1 MKKIIK
7 MALISSFV
15 LSASVAL
22 GMITVNAES
31 QDKATVVYV
40 SADGNDQN
48 AGTETAPYKTF
59 SKALESVTENGTV
72 NIIGTVRDG
81 IATVDLTED
90 VTFENVTLV
99 FESGAWLFANGYK
112 LVIEETVTMP
122 NAITVYGGSWWGI
135 SVESTDVTLLGGNY
149 NRIYG
154 GTFGGTVKGDT
165 NLRVGGNVN
174 TSIDESNHSGEIYL
188 FGGNKDG
195 KILGSTNFIF
205 EGNAKAQ
212 YIYGGSE
219 NSGVTIGEGS
229 NLTITGGSAMSVYG
243 GSFGADSGSGANV
256 TITGGE
262 FEQVFG
268 GNYNQ
273 PMTGDVDLRV
283 LGGTIS
289 RRIYAGCY
297 NDTEGIFTITFK
309 TSYCVNGK
317 VSLTLGGGAN
327 ITYGYTSAD
336 KGVYARSRY
345 NQDVENTELI
355 FVDETAY
362 NNYTSGKLKLTAQDS
377 TMKNLMGSLS
387 VADELHYYTYTN
399 TDNVITQTCAY
410 HNDLAAMA
418 TVSLDTSICEY
429 TGEVIEPISLDVSN
443 DWEYDIPTISYEN
456 NVEIGNAQYSVRV
469 GESTFENEF
478 SIVGAP
484 VILGGSVRLS
494 TPAGLRFQSKV
505 RAEDLNLD
513 ATFGTLIIPKEVLG
527 DGALTIDTDKVRNV
541 EQTKWATE
549 SVKVSNPKEYEEGYE
564 YFNAVL
570 TDIPAEHYGTVIV
583 ARSYVCVDG
592 VYYYSE
598 TIERSIAQVAAY
610 ALQDGYTEETLR
622 TYVDTALAEETLQ
635 ISLTSTVNVGKE
647 IALELIG
654 NKGYVAIWTVSN
666 ESVASVDK
674 NGKLIGK
681 SVGEVVVT
689 AKIGNKL
696 AQITVSVLPVEM
708 AWGDWNDF
716 NPDRENTLTGN

>member
-1 MKKIIK
+1 MKKNVKI
-7 MALISSFV
+7 ALFSCFT
-15 LSASVAL
+15 LCASVAL
-22 GMITVNAES
+22 GMVTATAETQEKS
-31 QDKATVVYV
+31 AVVYV
-40 SADGNDQN
+40 SASGDDQN
-48 AGTETAPYKTF
+48 AGTQNSPYKTF
-59 SKALESVTENGTV
+59 SKALKNVKENGTV
-72 NIIGTVRDG
+72 NVIGTIKDG
-81 IATVDLTED
+81 VKTVDLTED
-90 VTFENVTLV
+90 VTFENVTLA
-99 FESGAWLFANGYK
+99 FESDAWLFANGHK
-112 LVIEETVTMP
+112 LVVEETVIMP

-135 SVESTDVTLLGGNY
+135 PVDSTNVTLLGGNY

-165 NLRVGGNVN
+165 YLRVGGNVN
-174 TSIDESNHSGEIYL
+174 STINAMDHNGEMYI

-195 KILGSTNFIF
+195 KILGLTNFTF
-205 EGNAKAQ
+205 EGNAKAN
-212 YIYGGSE
+212 YVYGGSE
-219 NSGVTIGEGS
+219 NNGVTIGEGS

-256 TITGGE
+256 TITGGT
-262 FEQVFG
+262 FEQVIG

-297 NDTEGIFTITFK
+297 NETNTFGTK
-309 TSYCVNGK
+309 FQSSHYVNGNI
-317 VSLTLGGGAN
+317 SLTLGGGAN
-327 ITYGYTSAD
+327 ITYGYSSAD

-355 FVDETAY
+355 FADETAY
-362 NNYTSGKLKLTAQDS
+362 SNYTSGKLKLTAQDT

-387 VADELHYYTYTN
+387 VADELHYYTYTKQ
-399 TDNVITQTCAY
+399 DNVITQICTY
-410 HNDLAAMA
+410 HDTLQAKA
-418 TVSLDTSICEY
+418 TLTLDATACKY
-429 TGEVIEPISLDVSN
+429 TGAEIKPITVELSN
-443 DWEYDIPTISYEN
+443 DWEYDVPAISYKN
-456 NVEIGNAQYSVRV
+456 NVEIGKAQYSVQV
-469 GESTFENEF
+469 GESVFENEF
-478 SIVGAP
+478 YVVGAP
-484 VILGGSVRLS
+484 TILGGSVRLS

-527 DGALTIDTDKVRNV
+527 DSALTIDTDKVRNV

-549 SVKVSNPKEYEEGYE
+549 SVQVSNPKEYEEGYE

-622 TYVDTALAEETLQ
+622 TYVDTALAEETVK
-635 ISLTSTVNVGKE
+635 ISLPSTVNVGKE
-647 IALELIG
+647 TTLALTG

-666 ESVASVDK
+666 ENVASIDK

-689 AKIGNKL
+689 AKIGNKI
-696 AQITVSVLPVEM
+696 AQITISVLPVEM
-708 AWGDWNDF
+708 SWGDWNDF

>member
-1 MKKIIK
+1 MRKIVK
-7 MALISSFV
+7 MALISSFI
-15 LSASVAL
+15 LSTSVAL
-22 GMITVNAES
+22 GMITVSAETK
-31 QDKATVVYV
+31 DKASIVYV
-40 SADGNDQN
+40 SANGNDAN
-48 AGTETAPYKTF
+48 AGTEIAPYKTF
-59 SKALESVTENGTV
+59 SKALESVMENGTI

-81 IATVDLTED
+81 VKTVDLTED
-90 VTFENVTLV
+90 VVFANVTLA
-99 FESGAWLFANGYK
+99 FEQDAWLFANGHK
-112 LVIEETVTMP
+112 LVIEETVAMP

-135 SVESTDVTLLGGNY
+135 SVENTDVTLLGGNY

-154 GTFGGTVKGDT
+154 GTFGGTVIGDT
-165 NLRVGGNVN
+165 NLRVGGSVN

-219 NSGVTIGEGS
+219 NNGVTIGQGS

-256 TITGGE
+256 TITGGD

-297 NDTEGIFTITFK
+297 NETNTFGTK
-309 TSYCVNGK
+309 FQSSHYVNGNI
-317 VSLTLGGGAN
+317 SLTLGGAAN
-327 ITYGYTSAD
+327 ITYSYGSAD

-355 FVDETAY
+355 FADETAY
-362 NNYTSGKLKLTAQDS
+362 NNYISGKLKLTAQDS
-377 TMKNLMGSLS
+377 TMKSLMSSLS

-399 TDNVITQTCAY
+399 TDNVITQTCVY
-410 HNDLAAMA
+410 HNDLSA
-418 TVSLDTSICEY
+418 TATISLDTSACQY
-429 TGEVIEPISLDVSN
+429 TGEAVEPISLDVSN
-443 DWEYDIPTISYEN
+443 DWEYDKPTVSYTN
-456 NVEIGNAQYSVRV
+456 NVEIGNAQYSVKV

-484 VILGGSVRLS
+484 IILGGSVRLS

-549 SVKVSNPKEYEEGYE
+549 SVQASNPKEYEEGYE

-570 TDIPAEHYGTVIV
+570 TDIPAEHYGTVLV

-647 IALELIG
+647 IVLELTG
-654 NKGYVAIWTVSN
+654 NSGYVAIWSVSN
-666 ESVASVDK
+666 ESVASIDK
-674 NGKLIGK
+674 NGKLTGK
-681 SVGEVVVT
+681 TIGEVIVT
-689 AKIGNKL
+689 AKIGNKQ
-696 AQITVSVLPVEM
+696 AQITVSILPVEM
-708 AWGDWNDF
+708 SWGDWSEF
-716 NPDRENTLTGN
+716 IPDRENTVIDD

>member
-59 SKALESVTENGTV
+59 SKALESVMENGTI

-81 IATVDLTED
+81 VKTVDLTED
-90 VTFENVTLV
+90 VMFANVTLA
-99 FESGAWLFANGYK
+99 FEQDAWLFANGHK
-112 LVIEETVTMP
+112 LVIEETVAMP

-149 NRIYG
+149 NKIYG
-154 GTFGGTVKGDT
+154 GTFGGTVTGDT
-165 NLRVGGNVN
+165 FLRVGGNVN
-174 TSIDESNHSGEIYL
+174 SSINAMSHSGEVYIY
-188 FGGNKDG
+188 GGNKDG
-195 KILGSTNFIF
+195 KILGSTNCIIG
-205 EGNAKAQ
+205 GNAKAH

-219 NSGVTIGEGS
+219 NNGVTIGQGS
-229 NLTITGGSAMSVYG
+229 NLTVTGGSAMSVYG

-256 TITGGE
+256 TITGGT
-262 FEQVFG
+262 FEQVIG

-297 NDTEGIFTITFK
+297 NETNTFGTK
-309 TSYCVNGK
+309 FQSSHYVNGH

-327 ITYGYTSAD
+327 ITYGYSSAD

-355 FVDETAY
+355 FADETAY
-362 NNYTSGKLKLTAQDS
+362 NNYTSGKLKLTAQDT

-410 HNDLAAMA
+410 HNDLAVMA

-429 TGEVIEPISLDVSN
+429 TGEVIEPISIEVSD

-456 NVEIGNAQYSVRV
+456 NVEIGNAQYSVKV
-469 GESTFENEF
+469 GESAFENEF
-478 SIVGAP
+478 SIVAAP
-484 VILGGSVRLS
+484 IILGGSVRLS

-549 SVKVSNPKEYEEGYE
+549 SVQVSNPKEYEEGYE

-570 TDIPAEHYGTVIV
+570 TDIPAEHYDTVIV

-622 TYVDTALAEETLQ
+622 TYVDTALAEETVK
-635 ISLTSTVNVGKE
+635 ISLPSTVNVGKE
-647 IALELIG
+647 TTLALTG

-666 ESVASVDK
+666 ENVAIIDK

-681 SVGEVVVT
+681 SVGEVTVT
-689 AKIGNKL
+689 AKIGNKI
-696 AQITVSVLPVEM
+696 AKITIDILPIEM
-708 AWGDWNDF
+708 PWGDWNDF

>member
-1 MKKIIK
+1 MRKIIK

-15 LSASVAL
+15 LSTSVAL
-22 GMITVNAES
+22 GMITVSAETK
-31 QDKATVVYV
+31 DKASIVYV
-40 SADGNDQN
+40 SANGNDAN
-48 AGTETAPYKTF
+48 AGTEIAPYKTF

-81 IATVDLTED
+81 VKTVDLTED

-99 FESGAWLFANGYK
+99 FESNAWLFANGYK
-112 LVIEETVTMP
+112 LLIKETVAMP
-122 NAITVYGGSWWGI
+122 NAITVYGGSWWGN

-174 TSIDESNHSGEIYL
+174 TSIDESNHSGEVYL

-219 NSGVTIGEGS
+219 NNGVTIGQGS

-256 TITGGE
+256 TITGGD

-273 PMTGDVDLRV
+273 PMTGNVDLRV

-297 NDTEGIFTITFK
+297 NETNTFATK
-309 TSYCVNGK
+309 FQSSHYVNGNI
-317 VSLTLGGGAN
+317 SLTLGGAAN
-327 ITYGYTSAD
+327 ITYNYGSAD

-355 FVDETAY
+355 FADETAY
-362 NNYTSGKLKLTAQDS
+362 NNYISGKLKLTAQDS
-377 TMKNLMGSLS
+377 TMKSLMSSLS

-399 TDNVITQTCAY
+399 TDNVITQACAY
-410 HNDLAAMA
+410 HNDLAATA
-418 TVSLDTSICEY
+418 TVSLDASICEY
-429 TGEVIEPISLDVSN
+429 TGEVIEPISIEVSN
-443 DWEYDIPTISYEN
+443 DWEYDKPTVSYTN
-456 NVEIGNAQYSVRV
+456 NVEIGNAQYSIKV
-469 GESTFENEF
+469 GEATFENEF
-478 SIVGAP
+478 AIVGASI
-484 VILGGSVRLS
+484 ILGGSVRTTAPS
-494 TPAGLRFQSKV
+494 GLRFQSKV
-505 RAEDLNLD
+505 SAKDLELG
-513 ATFGTLIIPKEVLG
+513 ATFGTLIIPKALLG
-527 DGALTIDTDKVRNV
+527 NNTLTVDTDKVRNI

-549 SVKVSNPKEYEEGYE
+549 SVQVNNPKEYEEGYE

-598 TIERSIAQVAAY
+598 QIERSIAQVAAY
-610 ALQDGYTEETLR
+610 ALQDGYTEEMLY
-622 TYVDTALAEETLQ
+622 TYVDTALAEETVQ
-635 ISLTSTVNVGKE
+635 ISLPSMVNIGKE
-647 IALELIG
+647 ITFELAG
-654 NKGYVAIWTVSN
+654 NKGYVAIWKISDEN
-666 ESVASVDK
+666 VASIDK

-689 AKIGNKL
+689 AKIGNKQ
-696 AQITVSVLPVEM
+696 AQITINVLPVEM
-708 AWGDWNDF
+708 SWGDWNDF
-716 NPDRENTLTGN
+716 NPNRENTVIDD